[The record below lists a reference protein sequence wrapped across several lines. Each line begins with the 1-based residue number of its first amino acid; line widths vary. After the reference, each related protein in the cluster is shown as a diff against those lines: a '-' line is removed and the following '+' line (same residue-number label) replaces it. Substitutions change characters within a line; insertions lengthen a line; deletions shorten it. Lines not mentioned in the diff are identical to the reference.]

1 MTSLQVFS
9 IAWPVTALGPGN
21 RLALWLAGC
30 GRDCPGCISPEM
42 QPRDA
47 GRPVGVDTLADR
59 ILRIPLTLA
68 GITVSGGE
76 PFDQAAA
83 LAALLDRLTGACPDW
98 SVIVFTGNL
107 LEELRARK
115 DAAELL
121 ARVDIL
127 VDGPYHQDIPRNHP
141 LAGSGNQRVHYLTE
155 RGTALRGEVEALPV
169 GGMNY
174 GLSGNGNVDMIIGVT
189 SEAQRAPIQA
199 SLGRCGG
206 CAGEQAQ

>member
-1 MTSLQVFS
+1 MNRLQVFS
-9 IAWPVTALGPGN
+9 LAWPVTALGPGN
-21 RLALWLAGC
+21 RLVLWLAGC

-47 GRPVGVDTLADR
+47 GRPVGVDTLAER
-59 ILRIPLTLA
+59 ILRISLPLA
-68 GITVSGGE
+68 GFTVSGGE
-76 PFDQAAA
+76 PFDQAPT
-83 LAALLDRLTGACPDW
+83 LAALLDRLTGARPDW
-98 SVIVFTGNL
+98 SVIVYTGYL
-107 LEELRARK
+107 LEALRERA
-115 DAAELL
+115 DAAGLL

-174 GLSGNGNVDMIIGVT
+174 GLSGNGDMDMIIGVT

-199 SLGRCGG
+199 SLGRCEK
-206 CAGEQAQ
+206 CAGDERQ